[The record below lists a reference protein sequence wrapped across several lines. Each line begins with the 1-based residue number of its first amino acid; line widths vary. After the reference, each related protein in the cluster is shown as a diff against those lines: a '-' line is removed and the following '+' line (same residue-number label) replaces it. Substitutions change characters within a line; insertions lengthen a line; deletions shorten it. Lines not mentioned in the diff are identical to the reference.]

1 MQAITGTGS
10 MNTLLN
16 VINVSFAR
24 GSVPLFEN
32 ISLSINTGDRVGL
45 VGHNG
50 SGKSSLL
57 SLISGAETPDE
68 GEIRM
73 PRGQKVAMVE
83 QFVPS
88 VLSQMSLIDAV
99 LEILPVEERQQNR
112 YQADELLAQLGF
124 SVAHA
129 ELPLHSLSGG
139 QQNLALLARAILLQ
153 PELLLM
159 DEPGNHMDV
168 MALQYLQ
175 QFLHSGHSGSLLM
188 ISHDRELLNS
198 CCNRT
203 VFLRDQRL
211 YSFELPFD
219 AASKALAERDV
230 QAAKARHA
238 EGKEI
243 KRLQT
248 SAKRLA
254 EWGRAYDNE
263 DLARKAKTIQKRV
276 DKLKQ
281 EQTTLSRGSGLELH
295 VETESLR
302 SKSLLTIEKAP
313 ITIPGGGQR
322 LLDIEFQYIRP
333 GDRIA
338 LLGRNGVGKSTTI
351 NRLVDA
357 IGTFDERIRV
367 NPNVQLGYYDQE
379 LSQFQGACGRIDWLR
394 ERCEL
399 PDAPI
404 KSVLLQNGVAYRD
417 FDQPVNTL
425 SGGECARLMFMLFQL
440 NKPNLLILDEPTNHT
455 DIQGRQQLERQLV
468 ESGAT
473 LIITSHDRRFIER
486 VANRWWWINNR
497 KLVELNG
504 LEEFYA
510 VISDDATSDAKSVAT
525 SKVPH
530 TSGVPATDNQDDLL
544 ARIEALETL
553 LSADRARKPKFQKPD
568 RQLEWEREIDILWQK
583 LD

>member
-1 MQAITGTGS
+1 M
-10 MNTLLN
+10 
-16 VINVSFAR
+16 
-24 GSVPLFEN
+24 
-32 ISLSINTGDRVGL
+32 
-45 VGHNG
+45 
-50 SGKSSLL
+50 
-57 SLISGAETPDE
+57 
-68 GEIRM
+68 
-73 PRGQKVAMVE
+73 
-83 QFVPS
+83 
-88 VLSQMSLIDAV
+88 
-99 LEILPVEERQQNR
+99 
-112 YQADELLAQLGF
+112 
-124 SVAHA
+124 
-129 ELPLHSLSGG
+129 
-139 QQNLALLARAILLQ
+139 
-153 PELLLM
+153 
-159 DEPGNHMDV
+159 
-168 MALQYLQ
+168 
-175 QFLHSGHSGSLLM
+175 
-188 ISHDRELLNS
+188 
-198 CCNRT
+198 
-203 VFLRDQRL
+203 
-211 YSFELPFD
+211 
-219 AASKALAERDV
+219 
-230 QAAKARHA
+230 
-238 EGKEI
+238 
-243 KRLQT
+243 
-248 SAKRLA
+248 
-254 EWGRAYDNE
+254 
-263 DLARKAKTIQKRV
+263 
-276 DKLKQ
+276 
-281 EQTTLSRGSGLELH
+281 
-295 VETESLR
+295 ETESLR

-440 NKPNLLILDEPTNHT
+440 NKPNLLILDEPTNHI
-455 DIQGRQQLERQLV
+455 DIQGREQLERQLV